1 MIQANL
7 VKVKS
12 FLSQSIVKVREL
24 GLSRAFVNFGR
35 ESILTDNKPFKKYE
49 LPAWVLFARETVRNP
64 RVMGT
69 CWSSSPNLA
78 NAIAAFVSDKDG
90 IVIELGSGTG
100 IVTEALLKHGVAAE
114 GLISIEQSAELTK
127 HVRKRCPNVR
137 VINGDALHLETLLGD
152 DFKRVTTIVS
162 SLPFRSLPH
171 VVRHGIIKQIDQ
183 ALPKNGLLIQFTYDL
198 TGRTMSLPSHL
209 KRVSHKIIWG
219 NFPPARI
226 DVYRQQR

>member
-1 MIQANL
+1 VIQRHIL
-7 VKVKS
+7 KVVAKIR
-12 FLSQSIVKVREL
+12 QL

-35 ESILTDNKPFKKYE
+35 ESTLTNNKSFKKYE
-49 LPAWVLFARETVRNP
+49 LPGWVLFARETVRNP

-78 NAIAAFVSDKDG
+78 NAIAAFVPDTEG

-100 IVTEALLKHGVAAE
+100 IVTEALLKHGIAAE
-114 GLISIEQSAELTK
+114 RLISIEQSAELTK

-137 VINGDALHLETLLGD
+137 VINGDALDLEELLGD

-171 VVRHGIIKQIDQ
+171 AVRHGIINQIDE

-198 TGRTMSLPSHL
+198 TGRSMSLPSHL

>member
-1 MIQANL
+1 VIQRHIL
-7 VKVKS
+7 KVVAK
-12 FLSQSIVKVREL
+12 IREL

-35 ESILTDNKPFKKYE
+35 ESILTDNKPFKKPE
-49 LPAWVLFARETVRNP
+49 LPGWVLFARETVRNP

-78 NAIAAFVSDKDG
+78 NAIAAFVPDQEG

-100 IVTEALLKHGVAAE
+100 IVTDALLKYGIAAE
-114 GLISIEQSAELTK
+114 RLISIEQSPELTK

-137 VINGDALHLETLLGD
+137 VINGDALDLEELLGD

-171 VVRHGIIKQIDQ
+171 AVRHGIIKQIDQ

-198 TGRTMSLPSHL
+198 TGRSMSLPSHL

>member
-78 NAIAAFVSDKDG
+78 NAIAAFVSDQEG
-90 IVIELGSGTG
+90 IIVELGSGTG
-100 IVTEALLKHGVAAE
+100 IVTEALLNNGIAAE
-114 GLISIEQSAELTK
+114 RLISIEQSPELTK

-137 VINGDALHLETLLGD
+137 VINGDALHLADLLGD

-171 VVRHGIIKQIDQ
+171 AVEHGIIKQIDQ
-183 ALPKNGLLIQFTYDL
+183 VLPKNGLLIQFTYDL
-198 TGRTMSLPSHL
+198 SGRAMSLPPHL
-209 KRVSHKIIWG
+209 KRVSHKIVWA
-219 NFPPARI
+219 NFPPARV
-226 DVYRQQR
+226 DVYCQQR

>member
-1 MIQANL
+1 MIQRHIL
-7 VKVKS
+7 KVVAKIRQ
-12 FLSQSIVKVREL
+12 LS
-24 GLSRAFVNFGR
+24 LSRAFVNFGR
-35 ESILTDNKPFKKYE
+35 ESTLTDNKPFKRPE
-49 LPAWVLFARETVRNP
+49 LPGWVLFARETVRNP
-64 RVMGT
+64 RVMGS

-78 NAIAAFVSDKDG
+78 NAIAAFVPDKEG

-100 IVTEALLKHGVAAE
+100 IVTEALLKYGIAAE
-114 GLISIEQSAELTK
+114 RLISIEQSAELTK

-137 VINGDALHLETLLGD
+137 VINGDALHLEQLLGD

-162 SLPFRSLPH
+162 SLPFRSLPYTI
-171 VVRHGIIKQIDQ
+171 RHGIIKQIDQ

-198 TGRTMSLPSHL
+198 TGRSMSLPSHL

>member
-1 MIQANL
+1 MIQRHIL
-7 VKVKS
+7 KVVAK
-12 FLSQSIVKVREL
+12 IREL
-24 GLSRAFVNFGR
+24 GFSRAFVNLGR
-35 ESILTDNKPFKKYE
+35 ESTLTDNKPFKKPE
-49 LPAWVLFARETVRNP
+49 LPGWVLFARETVRNP

-78 NAIAAFVSDKDG
+78 NAIAAFVPDQDG

-100 IVTEALLKHGVAAE
+100 IVTEALLKYGIAAE
-114 GLISIEQSAELTK
+114 GLISIEQSVELTK

-137 VINGDALHLETLLGD
+137 VINGDALHLEELLGD

-171 VVRHGIIKQIDQ
+171 AVRHGIINQIDQ

-198 TGRTMSLPSHL
+198 TGRSMSLPSHL
-209 KRVSHKIIWG
+209 KRISHKIIWG

>member
-1 MIQANL
+1 MIQRHIL
-7 VKVKS
+7 KVVAK
-12 FLSQSIVKVREL
+12 IREL
-24 GLSRAFVNFGR
+24 SLSRAFVNFGR
-35 ESILTDNKPFKKYE
+35 ESTLTDNKPFKKNE
-49 LPAWVLFARETVRNP
+49 LPGWVLFARETVRNP
-64 RVMGT
+64 RVMGS

-78 NAIAAFVSDKDG
+78 NAIAAFVPDEDG

-100 IVTEALLKHGVAAE
+100 IVTDALLKYGIAAE
-114 GLISIEQSAELTK
+114 RLISIEQSTELTK

-137 VINGDALHLETLLGD
+137 VINGDALHLEKLLGD

-171 VVRHGIIKQIDQ
+171 TVRHGIIKQIDQ

-198 TGRTMSLPSHL
+198 TGRSMSLPYNL

-226 DVYRQQR
+226 DVYHQQR

>member
-1 MIQANL
+1 MIQRHIL
-7 VKVKS
+7 KVVAKIR
-12 FLSQSIVKVREL
+12 QL
-24 GLSRAFVNFGR
+24 GLSRVFVNFGR
-35 ESILTDNKPFKKYE
+35 ESTLTDNKPFKKYE
-49 LPAWVLFARETVRNP
+49 LPGWVLFARETVRNP

-78 NAIAAFVSDKDG
+78 NAIADFVPDKKG

-100 IVTEALLKHGVAAE
+100 IVTEALLNKGIAAE
-114 GLISIEQSAELTK
+114 RLIAIEQSPELTK

-137 VINGDALHLETLLGD
+137 VINGDALDLENLLGD

-171 VVRHGIIKQIDQ
+171 TVRHGIIKQIDQ
-183 ALPKNGLLIQFTYDL
+183 TLPKNGLLIQFTYDL
-198 TGRTMSLPSHL
+198 TGRSMSLPHHL
-209 KRVSHKIIWG
+209 KPVSHKIIWG